1 MREYMQGQ
9 RIRAKTYVETEIPLS
24 RLEYE
29 FVHEDAPG
37 ERITIPHQVTS
48 PPENGTI
55 EVVLDGEIPF
65 GQALAKRI
73 RKMTYGCWRRTN
85 AWRRPWWTCGTSW
98 KGPRRTCGGC
108 REKKEPR
115 LEQRLHSG
123 QGRTRPRRD
132 SAGLAGGRLRESQAH
147 GDAF

>member
-1 MREYMQGQ
+1 MAPGGATKGSAMREYMQGQ

-65 GQALAKRI
+65 GQATGVYRLQSVKAYYPDTAEAMEAVTEELRGRAEFRI
-73 RKMTYGCWRRTN
+73 GLRSDY
-85 AWRRPWWTCGTSW
+85 P
-98 KGPRRTCGGC
+98 PRA
-108 REKKEPR
+108 
-115 LEQRLHSG
+115 SG
-123 QGRTRPRRD
+123 WEYDP
-132 SAGLAGGRLRESQAH
+132 A
-147 GDAF
+147 